1 MPVQFTR
8 ALPAKQVACMPAQ
21 KPASASAAGVQ
32 KAMTLV
38 KYSQPYEVTEHE
50 LPIPVG
56 TEVLIRTTY
65 AGLCHSELHMWEGKF
80 NLGGGQSLD
89 SSEDQLPC
97 VLGHEIEGEV
107 LAAGDAVPEGFLGNN
122 YAVFPWIGCDKPD
135 CTYCGEGW
143 ENLCNKPD
151 SQCAARLRPPS
162 RPAPAEP
169 TVFAGASSTG
179 RACTAATR
187 ATSSCRTTST

>member
-1 MPVQFTR
+1 MP
-8 ALPAKQVACMPAQ
+8 C
-21 KPASASAAGVQ
+21 SAAGVQ

-97 VLGHEIEGEV
+97 VLGHEPAGIVEAVGPGVTEFAV
-107 LAAGDAVPEGFLGNN
+107 GDAVFGITFFGAYSSRLLVP
-122 YAVFPWIGCDKPD
+122 A
-135 CTYCGEGW
+135 
-143 ENLCNKPD
+143 
-151 SQCAARLRPPS
+151 SQCRKTPKALSDAEAAALAAS
-162 RPAPAEP
+162 LAEWDLEDES
-169 TVFAGASSTG
+169 AGHSSLL
-179 RACTAATR
+179 
-187 ATSSCRTTST
+187 SLIHI